1 MAALPKTYKA
11 FRRTVGTTPTTL
23 EQTTEEIPATLS
35 PNDVLIKIH
44 AVSLN
49 YRDVAMM
56 HGKYPV
62 EVIDHGVPA
71 SDCAAEVMKVG
82 SNVHDFKVGDRVAP
96 IFDNNNFDSTR
107 DENSV
112 LGGDIDG
119 VLREYAVFHQDV
131 LFHLPKHL
139 SWEEASTITCAGVT
153 AWNALDMPRNKGT
166 ALLQG
171 TGGVSSFALLICLG
185 TGIKPIITSSSDK
198 KLDIAKAVGEAGE
211 VETINYRTYP
221 KWEEEA
227 LKLTNGRGVDI
238 VVDNVGPTQA
248 AQSLTALARR
258 GVLSLVGFLGGFKA
272 EQIPDLF
279 SPTLHKS
286 LVIRG
291 IAVGDKKDHQD
302 LCGFLELKKI
312 SLKGIVDPGV
322 FLFKD
327 SQAAFDALYDGTKH
341 QGKIVIRI

>member
-11 FRRTVGTTPTTL
+11 FRRTVDTTPTTL

-56 HGKYPV
+56 HGNYPI
-62 EVIDHGVPA
+62 EVISHGVPA

-82 SNVHDFKVGDRVAP
+82 SDVHDFKVGDRVAP
-96 IFDNNNFDSTR
+96 IFDNNNFDSTA
-107 DENSV
+107 DEVSI

-171 TGGVSSFALLICLG
+171 
-185 TGIKPIITSSSDK
+185 IKPIITSSSDQ
-198 KLDIAKAVGEAGE
+198 KLDIAKALGEAGE
-211 VETINYRTYP
+211 VETINYRTHP

-238 VVDNVGPTQA
+238 VVDNVGPAQA
-248 AQSLTALARR
+248 TQSLTALARR
-258 GVLSLVGFLGGFKA
+258 GVLSMVGFLGGLKA
-272 EQIPDLF
+272 EQNPDLF
-279 SPTLHKS
+279 TPALLKS
-286 LVIRG
+286 LVVRG
-291 IAVGDKKDHQD
+291 IMVGDKKDHQD
-302 LCGFLELKKI
+302 LCDFLELKKI

-322 FLFKD
+322 FSFKD
-327 SQAAFDALYDGTKH
+327 SQAAFDTLYNGTKH

>member
-11 FRRTVGTTPTTL
+11 FRRTVDTTPTTL

-56 HGKYPV
+56 HGKYTV

-131 LFHLPKHL
+131 LFHLPKHRFL
-139 SWEEASTITCAGVT
+139 VLLFLYLC
-153 AWNALDMPRNKGT
+153 LDGILPDKYTN
-166 ALLQG
+166 
-171 TGGVSSFALLICLG
+171 SIFALVN
-185 TGIKPIITSSSDK
+185 KRS
-198 KLDIAKAVGEAGE
+198 
-211 VETINYRTYP
+211 
-221 KWEEEA
+221 
-227 LKLTNGRGVDI
+227 
-238 VVDNVGPTQA
+238 
-248 AQSLTALARR
+248 
-258 GVLSLVGFLGGFKA
+258 
-272 EQIPDLF
+272 
-279 SPTLHKS
+279 H
-286 LVIRG
+286 
-291 IAVGDKKDHQD
+291 
-302 LCGFLELKKI
+302 LEKI
-312 SLKGIVDPGV
+312 G
-322 FLFKD
+322 
-327 SQAAFDALYDGTKH
+327 
-341 QGKIVIRI
+341 

>member
-23 EQTTEEIPATLS
+23 EQTTEDIPATLG

-82 SNVHDFKVGDRVAP
+82 SEVHNFKVGDPVAP
-96 IFDNNNFDSTR
+96 IFDLYNLDGTR
-107 DENSV
+107 DDVSI

-139 SWEEASTITCAGVT
+139 SWEEGSTITCAGVT
-153 AWNALDMPRNKGT
+153 AWTALDMPRNKGT

-185 TGIKPIITSSSDK
+185 ADIKPIITSSSDK
-198 KLDIAKAVGEAGE
+198 KLDIAKAAGKTGE

-227 LKLTNGRGVDI
+227 IKLTNGRGVDI

-258 GVLSLVGFLGGFKA
+258 GVLSMVGFLGGLKA
-272 EQIPDLF
+272 DQTPDLF
-279 SPTLHKS
+279 SPTMQKS
-286 LVIRG
+286 LLIKG

-302 LCGFLELKKI
+302 LCDFLEAKKI
-312 SLKGIVDPGV
+312 SLKGIIDPGV
-322 FLFKD
+322 FSFND
-327 SQAAFDALYDGTKH
+327 SQTAFYALYDGTKH

>member
-11 FRRTVGTTPTTL
+11 FRRTVDTTPTTL

-56 HGKYPV
+56 HGNYPI
-62 EVIDHGVPA
+62 EVISHGVPA

-82 SNVHDFKVGDRVAP
+82 SDVHDFKVGDRVAP
-96 IFDNNNFDSTR
+96 IFDNNNFDSTA
-107 DENSV
+107 DEVSI

-171 TGGVSSFALLICLG
+171 NTQFYPGSSEL
-185 TGIKPIITSSSDK
+185 TRGIKPIITSSSDQ
-198 KLDIAKAVGEAGE
+198 KLDIAKALGEAGE
-211 VETINYRTYP
+211 VETINYRTHP

-238 VVDNVGPTQA
+238 VVDNVGPAQA
-248 AQSLTALARR
+248 TQSLTALARR
-258 GVLSLVGFLGGFKA
+258 GVLSMVGFLGGLKA
-272 EQIPDLF
+272 EQNPDLF
-279 SPTLHKS
+279 TPALLKS
-286 LVIRG
+286 LVVRG
-291 IAVGDKKDHQD
+291 IMVGDKKDHQD
-302 LCGFLELKKI
+302 LCDFLELKKI

-322 FLFKD
+322 FSFKD
-327 SQAAFDALYDGTKH
+327 SQAAFDTLYNGTKH

>member
-1 MAALPKTYKA
+1 MAALPNTYKA

-23 EQTTEEIPATLS
+23 EQTTEEIPATLG

-62 EVIDHGVPA
+62 KVIDHGVPA
-71 SDCAAEVMKVG
+71 SDCAAEVLKVG
-82 SNVHDFKVGDRVAP
+82 SEVHDFKVGDRVAP
-96 IFDNNNFDSTR
+96 IFDNNNLDSTR
-107 DENSV
+107 DEPAV

-131 LFHLPKHL
+131 LYHLPEHL
-139 SWEEASTITCAGVT
+139 SWEEASTITCTGVT

-171 TGGVSSFALLICLG
+171 TGGVSSFALLLCLG
-185 TGIKPIITSSSDK
+185 AGIKPIITSSSDK
-198 KLDIAKAVGEAGE
+198 KLDIAKAAGKVGE

-221 KWEEEA
+221 KWEEETI
-227 LKLTNGRGVDI
+227 KLTNGRGVDI
-238 VVDNVGPTQA
+238 VVDNVGPAQA

-258 GVLSLVGFLGGFKA
+258 GVLSLVGFLGGFTMD
-272 EQIPDLF
+272 QIPDF
-279 SPTLHKS
+279 FTPTLQKS
-286 LVIRG
+286 LFIKG
-291 IAVGDKKDHQD
+291 ISVGDKKDHKD
-302 LCGFLELKKI
+302 LCDFLEAKNI
-312 SLKGIVDPGV
+312 SLKDIVDPGV
-322 FLFKD
+322 FSFKD

-341 QGKIVIRI
+341 QGKIVIRN

>member
-56 HGKYPV
+56 HGN
-62 EVIDHGVPA
+62 
-71 SDCAAEVMKVG
+71 DCAAEVMKVG

-171 TGGVSSFALLICLG
+171 NIQFYPGSTELIR
-185 TGIKPIITSSSDK
+185 GIKPIITSSSDK